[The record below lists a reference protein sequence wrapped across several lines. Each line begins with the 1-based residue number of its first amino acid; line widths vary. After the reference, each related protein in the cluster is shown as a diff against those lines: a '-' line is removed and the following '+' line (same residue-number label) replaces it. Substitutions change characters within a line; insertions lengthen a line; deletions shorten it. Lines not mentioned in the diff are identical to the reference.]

1 MIRIRGTVFENLKD
15 VAEDEDKIDRDS
27 LKGLFSQDP
36 KHKPERKSDPAKP
49 SGQTSGK
56 GKNAFITLLDLKR
69 GSNIEIMLSQ
79 IKASLDE
86 IAGAVQTIDDKVL
99 DADAVQS
106 MIRFLPTSDELEL
119 IRAYEGDVERL
130 GKAERY
136 FRKLGAVNG
145 FESKLRALAFKQGF
159 TETVSAVR
167 DWCDTIES
175 CSHELQTS
183 PKMGR
188 VLALVLNLGNALN
201 SARGPAHGFA
211 LSSLPKLLDTRS
223 FDGTT
228 TLLHYLVAHLENK
241 DEDLLQFT
249 QELPSLERAARLTFA
264 QVEEEIAPLHR
275 GLEALAAEVSAA
287 TERVELAESRRKE
300 REEAEAPVRA
310 KEAAEF
316 AAQVL
321 TRGVGGARLAL
332 DGAESSPEPSP
343 AKGSPAPGGSAQ
355 DLAELGTKTN
365 DGDQTETTPV
375 SPKSQRRRSMDPV
388 RAAREAAA
396 RADEADARAERDFRQ
411 SLMEFHDL
419 AERALDECEVSIESA
434 QASFKRSARYYGEDV
449 AKIKVH
455 QEPERFAKVIFD
467 FSTMINKAQK
477 ERGKVKAAGQSPA
490 PGDKKTGSKGAGA
503 ENNGGKLR
511 VRVSPLGGEGDGV
524 SKGKGKGKGKGQGQG
539 EDSPKPFCIDDLFD
553 DIKKGD
559 GPAKLRK
566 VGSPTAQQK
575 EPFWKRE
582 ARESAP
588 PAVLSSGGFPPPPRF
603 GGVTPPPPPPPGGRL
618 PGAPPPPPPPPPGGR
633 LPAMPP
639 PPPPPP
645 PGKLIGNP
653 PPPPKM
659 HGQ

>member
-15 VAEDEDKIDRDS
+15 VADDEDEIDRDS

-36 KHKPERKSDPAKP
+36 KREPERGRDPAKP
-49 SGQTSGK
+49 SGRTAGK
-56 GKNAFITLLDLKR
+56 GKNAFVTLLDLKR

-79 IKASLDE
+79 IKASLDD
-86 IAGAVQTIDDKVL
+86 IAAAVQTIDDEVL
-99 DADAVQS
+99 DAESVQS
-106 MIRFLPTSDELEL
+106 MIRFLPTADELAL
-119 IRAYEGDVERL
+119 VRSYEGDEQRL

-136 FRKLGAVNG
+136 FRRLGTVNG

-159 TETVSAVR
+159 TETVGAVR

-264 QVEEEIAPLHR
+264 QVEEELAPLHR
-275 GLEALAAEVSAA
+275 GIEALAAEVGAA
-287 TERVELAESRRKE
+287 TERVELADARRRE
-300 REEAEAPVRA
+300 REEAEAPAIA
-310 KEAAEF
+310 KEAADF
-316 AAQVL
+316 ASLVL
-321 TRGVGGARLAL
+321 THGVDGARFAL
-332 DGAESSPEPSP
+332 DGADSSPDPSP
-343 AKGSPAPGGSAQ
+343 AKGSEEGGGGGGTVKEGSVEASAEAVPGSPV
-355 DLAELGTKTN
+355 
-365 DGDQTETTPV
+365 TP
-375 SPKSQRRRSMDPV
+375 RRRLRRSVDPV

-411 SLMEFHDL
+411 SLMEFHDR
-419 AERALDECEVSIESA
+419 AERALDECESAIEGA
-434 QASFKRSARYYGEDV
+434 KASFKRAARYYGEDV
-449 AKIKVH
+449 AKIKLH
-455 QEPERFAKVIFD
+455 QEPERFARVIFD

-477 ERGKVKAAGQSPA
+477 ERGKVKAAGMSPA
-490 PGDKKTGSKGAGA
+490 PAEDEGRSKGGVVS
-503 ENNGGKLR
+503 GGLR
-511 VRVSPLGGEGDGV
+511 VKTKPKTEGTA
-524 SKGKGKGKGKGQGQG
+524 
-539 EDSPKPFCIDDLFD
+539 PKPAFSVDDLFD

-559 GPAKLRK
+559 GAAKLRK
-566 VGSPTAQQK
+566 VGSPTATQK

-582 ARESAP
+582 AKESGP
-588 PAVLSSGGFPPPPRF
+588 RGTLSTGSFPPPPRLA
-603 GGVTPPPPPPPGGRL
+603 GVPPPRSPPPSGRLPGVPPPPPPPTSGRL
-618 PGAPPPPPPPPPGGR
+618 PGVPPPPPPPPSGR
-633 LPAMPP
+633 LPGVPP
-639 PPPPPP
+639 PPPPA
-645 PGKLIGNP
+645 GKR
-653 PPPPKM
+653 
-659 HGQ
+659 

>member
-1 MIRIRGTVFENLKD
+1 
-15 VAEDEDKIDRDS
+15 
-27 LKGLFSQDP
+27 
-36 KHKPERKSDPAKP
+36 
-49 SGQTSGK
+49 
-56 GKNAFITLLDLKR
+56 
-69 GSNIEIMLSQ
+69 
-79 IKASLDE
+79 
-86 IAGAVQTIDDKVL
+86 
-99 DADAVQS
+99 
-106 MIRFLPTSDELEL
+106 
-119 IRAYEGDVERL
+119 
-130 GKAERY
+130 
-136 FRKLGAVNG
+136 
-145 FESKLRALAFKQGF
+145 
-159 TETVSAVR
+159 
-167 DWCDTIES
+167 
-175 CSHELQTS
+175 
-183 PKMGR
+183 MGR

-332 DGAESSPEPSP
+332 DGADSSPEPSPAKGSP

-355 DLAELGTKTN
+355 DLAELGTKTS
-365 DGDQTETTPV
+365 DGDQTETPV

-477 ERGKVKAAGQSPA
+477 ERG
-490 PGDKKTGSKGAGA
+490 
-503 ENNGGKLR
+503 
-511 VRVSPLGGEGDGV
+511 
-524 SKGKGKGKGKGQGQG
+524 QGQG
-539 EDSPKPFCIDDLFD
+539 RRP
-553 DIKKGD
+553 
-559 GPAKLRK
+559 
-566 VGSPTAQQK
+566 V
-575 EPFWKRE
+575 
-582 ARESAP
+582 
-588 PAVLSSGGFPPPPRF
+588 
-603 GGVTPPPPPPPGGRL
+603 
-618 PGAPPPPPPPPPGGR
+618 PGAG
-633 LPAMPP
+633 
-639 PPPPPP
+639 
-645 PGKLIGNP
+645 
-653 PPPPKM
+653 
-659 HGQ
+659 

>member
-321 TRGVGGARLAL
+321 TSGVGGARLAL
-332 DGAESSPEPSP
+332 DGADSSPEPSP

-365 DGDQTETTPV
+365 DG
-375 SPKSQRRRSMDPV
+375 RIRS
-388 RAAREAAA
+388 
-396 RADEADARAERDFRQ
+396 
-411 SLMEFHDL
+411 
-419 AERALDECEVSIESA
+419 
-434 QASFKRSARYYGEDV
+434 
-449 AKIKVH
+449 
-455 QEPERFAKVIFD
+455 
-467 FSTMINKAQK
+467 
-477 ERGKVKAAGQSPA
+477 
-490 PGDKKTGSKGAGA
+490 
-503 ENNGGKLR
+503 
-511 VRVSPLGGEGDGV
+511 
-524 SKGKGKGKGKGQGQG
+524 
-539 EDSPKPFCIDDLFD
+539 
-553 DIKKGD
+553 
-559 GPAKLRK
+559 
-566 VGSPTAQQK
+566 
-575 EPFWKRE
+575 
-582 ARESAP
+582 
-588 PAVLSSGGFPPPPRF
+588 
-603 GGVTPPPPPPPGGRL
+603 
-618 PGAPPPPPPPPPGGR
+618 
-633 LPAMPP
+633 
-639 PPPPPP
+639 
-645 PGKLIGNP
+645 
-653 PPPPKM
+653 
-659 HGQ
+659 

>member
-15 VAEDEDKIDRDS
+15 VADDEDNIDRDS

-36 KHKPERKSDPAKP
+36 KRKPERRSDPAKP
-49 SGQTSGK
+49 SGITAGK
-56 GKNAFITLLDLKR
+56 GKNAFVTLLDLKR

-79 IKASLDE
+79 IKASLDD
-86 IAGAVQTIDDKVL
+86 IAAAVQTIDDEVL
-99 DADAVQS
+99 DAESVQS
-106 MIRFLPTSDELEL
+106 MIRFLPTADELAL
-119 IRAYEGDVERL
+119 VRSYEGDEQRL

-136 FRKLGAVNG
+136 FRRLGTVNG

-159 TETVSAVR
+159 TETVGAVR

-264 QVEEEIAPLHR
+264 QVEEELAPLHR
-275 GLEALAAEVSAA
+275 GIEALAAEVGAA
-287 TERVELAESRRKE
+287 TERVELADARRRE
-300 REEAEAPVRA
+300 REEAEAPAVA
-310 KEAAEF
+310 KEAADF
-316 AAQVL
+316 ASLVL
-321 TRGVGGARLAL
+321 THGVDGARFAL
-332 DGAESSPEPSP
+332 DGADSSPDPSP
-343 AKGSPAPGGSAQ
+343 AKEGPEGGGQGEGASHEGSVREMSAVESSAPGSPI
-355 DLAELGTKTN
+355 
-365 DGDQTETTPV
+365 
-375 SPKSQRRRSMDPV
+375 SPRRRLRRSVDPV

-411 SLMEFHDL
+411 SLMGFHDK
-419 AERALDECEVSIESA
+419 AERALEQCESA
-434 QASFKRSARYYGEDV
+434 IEGAKASFKRAARYYGEDV
-449 AKIKVH
+449 AKIKLH
-455 QEPERFAKVIFD
+455 QEPERFARVIFD

-477 ERGKVKAAGQSPA
+477 ERGKVKAAGMSPA
-490 PGDKKTGSKGAGA
+490 PAEDEGRSKGGGVAG
-503 ENNGGKLR
+503 GLR
-511 VRVSPLGGEGDGV
+511 VRTTP
-524 SKGKGKGKGKGQGQG
+524 KKT
-539 EDSPKPFCIDDLFD
+539 EDIAPKPAFSVDDLFD

-559 GPAKLRK
+559 GAAKLRK
-566 VGSPTAQQK
+566 VGSPTATQK

-582 ARESAP
+582 ARESGP
-588 PAVLSSGGFPPPPRF
+588 RGTMSNGSFPPPPRLA
-603 GGVTPPPPPPPGGRL
+603 GVPPPPPPPSSGRL
-618 PGAPPPPPPPPPGGR
+618 PGVPPPPPPPSGRLSGVPPPPPPPPAPSGR
-633 LPAMPP
+633 LPGVPP
-639 PPPPPP
+639 PPPPA
-645 PGKLIGNP
+645 GKR
-653 PPPPKM
+653 
-659 HGQ
+659 